1 MYSIQI
7 IIPHISAN
15 NELLIKNIPLI
26 KKNINPAE
34 ICILASQKTIDQLSK
49 LIAKDDTLRFICE
62 DDVIPGLTFESMKKF
77 VVEYGI
83 EENRTGW
90 YFQQFLKLGWAL
102 RSDSSQ
108 WYASW
113 DSDTF
118 PLKTISFF
126 NQDNKPVFNIKKE
139 YKSSY
144 FETIMSIWKLEKC
157 VPYSFISEA
166 MIFNKDIVKEL
177 LSECSNDISLFWK
190 NIIKEASN
198 SSDKQTGFSEFE
210 TYGTY
215 VLTRYPDMYSTRK
228 IKALRM
234 GARAYGMNPT
244 SADLWRASLNFETV
258 SFERW
263 SRHIPVYIA
272 VQKSISK
279 LLYFLFAHK
288 KEFN

>member
-1 MYSIQI
+1 MKKIKELISDNI
-7 IIPHISAN
+7 IVIGKSSLQKLCNTNKCITFYDEDKIFP
-15 NELLIKNIPLI
+15 ELSFTSVK
-26 KKNINPAE
+26 
-34 ICILASQKTIDQLSK
+34 
-49 LIAKDDTLRFICE
+49 
-62 DDVIPGLTFESMKKF
+62 DVINQRNLNTC
-77 VVEYGI
+77 
-83 EENRTGW
+83 RTGW

-102 RSDSSQ
+102 RNDCSQ

-126 NQDNKPVFNIKKE
+126 NNDEKPVFNIKEE
-139 YKSSY
+139 YYPAY
-144 FETIMSIWKLEKC
+144 FETIMSIWHLKKT

-166 MIFNKDIVKEL
+166 MIFNKEVVKEL
-177 LSECSNDISLFWK
+177 LTECNTDLLSFWK
-190 NIIKEASN
+190 NILKVASN
-198 SSDKQTGFSEFE
+198 SSDKEHGFSEFE

-215 VLTRYPDMYSTRK
+215 ISAKHPDMYTIRK

-234 GARAYGMNPT
+234 GARAYGMDP
-244 SADLWRASLNFETV
+244 SQADLWRASLKFETV

-288 KEFN
+288 KEF